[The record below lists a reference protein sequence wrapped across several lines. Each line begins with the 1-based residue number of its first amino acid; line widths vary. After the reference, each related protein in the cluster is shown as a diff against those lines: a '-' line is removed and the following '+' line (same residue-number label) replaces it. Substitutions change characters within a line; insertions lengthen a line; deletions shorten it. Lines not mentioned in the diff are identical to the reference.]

1 MWLICVHGGS
11 HKQTMLTLNPKDLL
25 NQLPRH
31 CISPNEA
38 MKSQLETVWCF
49 LLRLSMIIN
58 LYIYIIYNYKW
69 LFLTIPSLPSFS
81 HPQGHWQFHRTKCDL
96 NWPFDNFKSLSA
108 EHQPPHRQLSSVPLL
123 AWSTLLKLSAA
134 LRKSPVATQR
144 NQAQDWLEK
153 WQKCK
158 RTKWTIQTWNTKFL
172 GKPPESE
179 TQSKISMCTRSKANW

>member
-1 MWLICVHGGS
+1 MAAATSKPCSRSIPRTSWISYQGS
-11 HKQTMLTLNPKDLL
+11 
-25 NQLPRH
+25 

-38 MKSQLETVWCF
+38 MNSQLETVWCF
-49 LLRLSMIIN
+49 FVAVDHDHKLIY
-58 LYIYIIYNYKW
+58 YILYIIYSYKW

-153 WQKCK
+153 KSWPKCK
-158 RTKWTIQTWNTKFL
+158 RTIQTWIPSFWETSRIWNTVKDF
-172 GKPPESE
+172 
-179 TQSKISMCTRSKANW
+179 NVH

>member
-1 MWLICVHGGS
+1 M
-11 HKQTMLTLNPKDLL
+11 TDLCPWRQPQANHAHAQSQGPPESATKVAAYL
-25 NQLPRH
+25 QMKPWT
-31 CISPNEA
+31 PNW
-38 MKSQLETVWCF
+38 KLFDVF
-49 LLRLSMIIN
+49 LLRLIMIIN
-58 LYIYIIYNYKW
+58 LYIIYYILYIIYSYKW

-153 WQKCK
+153 KSWPKCK
-158 RTKWTIQTWNTKFL
+158 RTIQTWIPSFWETSRIWNTVKDF
-172 GKPPESE
+172 
-179 TQSKISMCTRSKANW
+179 NVH